1 MDEDAPAIPAIAP
14 HHFQRGHAEA
24 VGEEQLRGLVQILDL
39 QERLPAVRRLRDWAM
54 AALSPSPGETCV
66 DVGAGTGAE
75 VLRLAAAVGPEGAV
89 TGIEPHPGLRA
100 EAQRRAREA
109 GARVRFIDGDAAA
122 LPFGEG
128 EVDVLRCERV
138 FQHLPDPESAA
149 REIARVL
156 RPGGRAVVLDSD
168 WGTAIVSPGAP
179 EVLRRYTDA
188 FWARLPN
195 PFAGRHLRRQLQS
208 AGLQVDPDVG
218 SSALVFP
225 DEAVAGGGILTVNAN
240 LAVDEG
246 ALTRVEA
253 DQLIEDVSSA
263 ARRGEA
269 FVSVTMFAVLARKPA

>member
-14 HHFQRGHAEA
+14 HHFQRAHAEA

-75 VLRLAAAVGPEGAV
+75 VLRLAAAVGPEGTV
-89 TGIEPHPGLRA
+89 TGIEPHPGMRA
-100 EAQRRAREA
+100 EAQRRAHEA
-109 GARVRFIDGDAAA
+109 GAHVQFIDGDAAA
-122 LPFGEG
+122 LPFSEG

-138 FQHLPDPESAA
+138 FQHLPDPQSAA

-168 WGTAIVSPGAP
+168 WGTAIISPGAP
-179 EVLRRYTDA
+179 EVLQRYTDA

-195 PFAGRHLRRQLQS
+195 PSPAGTCAASCSPPASRSTRTS
-208 AGLQVDPDVG
+208 ARPRW
-218 SSALVFP
+218 SSPMRPSRA
-225 DEAVAGGGILTVNAN
+225 E
-240 LAVDEG
+240 ESSRS
-246 ALTRVEA
+246 TRTSPSTRA
-253 DQLIEDVSSA
+253 PSRA
-263 ARRGEA
+263 ARPT
-269 FVSVTMFAVLARKPA
+269 S